1 MPASK
6 LFSIVA
12 AALVAC
18 RVGAGALCADEK
30 EKSPNP
36 PAAKASTE
44 EQPAADRQG
53 ERRETAER
61 AASEYQFTLDNDPE
75 TPVKLRPEP
84 VLRWPNH
91 ERGSA
96 EGGTFLWTARG
107 KPVAMC
113 CIWWHKDNFQQF
125 AFHSLTDEPV

>member
-6 LFSIVA
+6 FGSILPA
-12 AALVAC
+12 AVVTCLVAIG
-18 RVGAGALCADEK
+18 VLCADEK
-30 EKSPNP
+30 DRSSNP
-36 PAAKASTE
+36 PAAKASTD
-44 EQPAADRQG
+44 EQPAAERQN

-61 AASEYQFTLDNDPE
+61 AAGEYQFSLDNDPE

-113 CIWWHKDNFQQF
+113 CIW
-125 AFHSLTDEPV
+125 